1 MLEDLNRYESRVY
14 SQSGEDG
21 VLERIFECIG
31 TTNRYCV
38 EFGATNGAER
48 SNTAHLRLNCGWSGL
63 LMDGDVRGKV
73 HGAGED
79 VKDEFITAENIE
91 SLFDK
96 YGVPASFD
104 LLSIDIDGNDYWVWK
119 AIERFTPRVVV
130 IEYNIFFGLH
140 RSKTMAYRANHVW
153 DESTY
158 HGASLAAL
166 HKLGRSKGYSLVWT
180 ESYSPNAFFVL
191 DSELPPEFVD
201 RPIEQVAHWTGYDE
215 PGDSRHRHWVDV

>member
-1 MLEDLNRYESRVY
+1 MRAMLSDLKAFERRVY
-14 SQSGEDG
+14 SQYGEDG
-21 VLERIFECIG
+21 VIERIFSCIG
-31 TTNRYCV
+31 ETNRFFV
-38 EFGATNGAER
+38 EFGAGDGVWL
-48 SNTAHLRLNCGWSGL
+48 SNTAHLRLDCGWAGL
-63 LMDGDVRGKV
+63 LMDGNPKHESPLIV
-73 HGAGED
+73 HTRVD
-79 VKDEFITAENIE
+79 AENIE
-91 SLFDK
+91 ALFEK
-96 YGVPASFD
+96 HGVPPVFD

-215 PGDSRHRHWVDV
+215 PGDSRHRDWVDV

>member
-1 MLEDLNRYESRVY
+1 MRAMLSDLKAFERRVY
-14 SQSGEDG
+14 SQYGEDG
-21 VLERIFECIG
+21 VIERIFSCIG
-31 TTNRYCV
+31 ETNRFFV
-38 EFGATNGAER
+38 EFGAGDGVSL
-48 SNTAHLRLNCGWSGL
+48 SNTAHLRLDRGWTGL
-63 LMDGDVRGKV
+63 LMDGNPKHESRLIV
-73 HGAGED
+73 HTRVD
-79 VKDEFITAENIE
+79 AENIE
-91 SLFDK
+91 ALLEK
-96 YGVPASFD
+96 HGVPPAFD
-104 LLSIDIDGNDYWVWK
+104 LISIDIDGNDYWVWD
-119 AIERFTPRVVV
+119 AIRRFTPRVVV

-140 RSKTMAYRANHVW
+140 QSKTMAYRADHVW
-153 DESTY
+153 DKSTY